1 MNGKKICLV
10 FCTAVIALPLFFI
23 GGTSAD
29 EIILENGDRLT
40 GTVVQMG
47 SDTLTLDTEYS
58 PPIEIRKG
66 KIKSISTVAPVDVR
80 LKEGETLK
88 GVIRTETDGR
98 LMVESSDSRNPV
110 SVTWDNVAALNPP
123 APDPP
128 KWKGNVNIGAT
139 TQSGNT
145 DRSSASAG
153 AEAVRKTEKERFSL
167 RFLYNYAEE
176 DDEVSARNAYGAG
189 KYDYFFTKKLY
200 GYIGIELLH
209 DEFKNLNLRTIVG
222 PGVGYQVW
230 DDPVKSLSVE
240 GGFSY
245 FSEDLKEGED
255 DQWVTARLASDI
267 SYNVKETV
275 NLSDRFIIYPSL
287 EDLGEYQLRNE
298 AALTSAIGG
307 NLALKLSNILEHNS
321 DPPDDVEKSD
331 WQWILGI
338 QYDFDL

>member
-1 MNGKKICLV
+1 MNGNKKKLV
-10 FCTAVIALPLFFI
+10 LYVTLIAMLAI
-23 GGTSAD
+23 YVGGVSAD
-29 EIILENGDRLT
+29 EIILQNGDRLT
-40 GTVVQMG
+40 GRIVKMG
-47 SDTLTLDTEYS
+47 SDILTLDTEYS
-58 PPIEIRKG
+58 APIEIKKG
-66 KIKSISTVAPVDVR
+66 KIKSMSTDSAVDVR
-80 LKEGETLK
+80 LKGGETLK
-88 GVIRTETDGR
+88 GAIRTETDDR
-98 LMVESSDSRNPV
+98 LMVESSDGRNPV
-110 SVTWDNVAALNPP
+110 SVSWDNVSALNPP
-123 APDPP
+123 APDSP

-200 GYIGIELLH
+200 GYISVELLH
-209 DEFKNLNLRTIVG
+209 DEFKNLNLRTIIG

-245 FSEDLKEGED
+245 FSEDLEEGED

-267 SYNVKETV
+267 SYKVKETV

-298 AALTSAIGG
+298 AALTTDIGA

-321 DPPDDVEKSD
+321 DPSDDVEKSD
-331 WQWILGI
+331 WQWMLGI